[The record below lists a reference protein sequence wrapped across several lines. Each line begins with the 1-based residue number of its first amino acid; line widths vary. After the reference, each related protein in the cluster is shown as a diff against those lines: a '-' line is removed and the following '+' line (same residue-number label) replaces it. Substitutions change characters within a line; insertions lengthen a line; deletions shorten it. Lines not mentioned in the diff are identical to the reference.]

1 MQNILVLLHLT
12 SKNIKNSYFFLPP
25 LPLKYGLIL
34 GKENSELNCGLLIF
48 WVYLI
53 LQFCFLYEIAG
64 IQNRE
69 HQTFVMISHSLQL
82 SEKYKQDFKIYEGCF
97 SWFYMDI
104 NFSRL
109 IRNLQY
115 PFNLIHIFLTNP
127 THKFYINHILIKFY
141 PFLSLNV

>member
-1 MQNILVLLHLT
+1 MERRIQ
-12 SKNIKNSYFFLPP
+12 SY
-25 LPLKYGLIL
+25 
-34 GKENSELNCGLLIF
+34 CWLLIF

-141 PFLSLNV
+141 PFLSLNVWLQYQLHEIRYIKTFKSFTSSPF